1 MRVLV
6 ISEYDDNLNA
16 VRPEGA
22 LFIGLHQAGV
32 EVQVEIYIGV
42 QTVTERIINCLN
54 IIEIEVE
61 VGVGVEE
68 VVVPY
73 VIVPEG
79 AGAGVEAEVD
89 LGLP

>member
-1 MRVLV
+1 
-6 ISEYDDNLNA
+6 
-16 VRPEGA
+16 
-22 LFIGLHQAGV
+22 
-32 EVQVEIYIGV
+32 VQVEIYIGV

-79 AGAGVEAEVD
+79 AGALAGVEAEVD

>member
-1 MRVLV
+1 M
-6 ISEYDDNLNA
+6 
-16 VRPEGA
+16 
-22 LFIGLHQAGV
+22 
-32 EVQVEIYIGV
+32 QVEIYIGV

-79 AGAGVEAEVD
+79 AGAGAGDRKSVV
-89 LGLP
+89 